1 MQQNLKNFE
10 RSNGSEENNS
20 ELVDEKSTKI

>member
-10 RSNGSEENNS
+10 RSNESEENNS